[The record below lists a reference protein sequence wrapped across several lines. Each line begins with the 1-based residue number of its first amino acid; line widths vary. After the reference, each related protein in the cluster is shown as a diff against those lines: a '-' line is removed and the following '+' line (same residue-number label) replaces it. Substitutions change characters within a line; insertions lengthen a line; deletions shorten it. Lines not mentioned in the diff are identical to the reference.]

1 MTETT
6 SFKIRLDSRQA
17 SAALQRLQ
25 LQAQNTAGRI
35 GKGIRD
41 KVGSGLKSAV
51 GGATFG
57 VGVGTGLAAVRQ
69 SSSSGIGDIL
79 SESFGPIG
87 AKLNEWMLGKED
99 DEARAGRAAREEIKN
114 AFAYQIGADKN
125 KTIPAG
131 AYEMFDSIKKLRLQQ
146 EQGKSAIDQDPRFA
160 GGIDVEKFGM
170 KIVKKLGKEMF
181 GVAKWLLDQIPATK
195 MF

>member
-114 AFAYQIGADKN
+114 AFAYQIGANDGK
-125 KTIPAG
+125 IPQG
-131 AYEMFDSIKKLRLQQ
+131 AYEMFDNIKKLRLQQ